1 MGKSGLVQSNEI
13 NTRVAQNEMNF
24 YANTC
29 HCLVILIWSMYLAAS
44 LVDYNTKKI
53 DSSWQHDLNKKNNCV
68 FLHVICSSLLIA
80 TYLMTRI
87 LNLAYHI
94 LQYLVYRIRLLYWF
108 CRTSKRNIMYV
119 FICKHFDGNRRVE
132 IQDYIVGPI
141 CFIYLIKMDDIL
153 PLIWIKVF
161 FLFSGMCENQLSR
174 HKCHNNDFK
183 QKYGVEILIRNKT
196 KFCIQISTYV
206 NTAIV
211 IRNSYLVYIINNS

>member
-94 LQYLVYRIRLLYWF
+94 LWYIEYADCIDFVEPQKGISCMFLSVSILMAIDA
-108 CRTSKRNIMYV
+108 SKYKIILWVQSV
-119 FICKHFDGNRRVE
+119 FI
-132 IQDYIVGPI
+132 
-141 CFIYLIKMDDIL
+141 IKMDDIL

-211 IRNSYLVYIINNS
+211 IRNSYLVYIINNA